1 MRFFFP
7 RADRLL
13 KRPEFYK
20 LSTFGNKVQNRH
32 FIATFAPGCF
42 KRTRL
47 GITVTKKVGH
57 AVTRN
62 RIKRLSREHFRQNKH
77 IITGNWDIN
86 IIARHEAAELSS
98 NKAFLSLR
106 NIFDKISRSINH

>member
-7 RADRLL
+7 KTDRLL
-13 KRPEFYK
+13 KRWEFYN
-20 LSTFGNKVQNRH
+20 LSIIGNKVQNRH
-32 FIATFAPGCF
+32 FIAIFAPGHF
-42 KRTRL
+42 KRKRI

-62 RIKRLSREHFRQNKH
+62 RIKRLLREYFRLNRH
-77 IITGNWDIN
+77 IIRGDWDIN
-86 IIARHEAAELSS
+86 IIAKQQVVALSS
-98 NKAFLSLR
+98 QQVFLSLR

>member
-1 MRFFFP
+1 MRFFFSK
-7 RADRLL
+7 ADRLL
-13 KRPEFYK
+13 KRREFNK
-20 LSTFGNKVQNRH
+20 LSRFGNKVQNRH
-32 FIATFAPGCF
+32 FIATFAPGRF

-62 RIKRLSREHFRQNKH
+62 RIKRLSREYFRLNRH
-77 IITGNWDIN
+77 IITGIWDIN
-86 IIARHEAAELSS
+86 IIARHEAAELTS
-98 NKAFLSLR
+98 NQAFLSLR